1 MSFAAAQIGE
11 QDIRTISSVR
21 GGLDLGALG
30 VTPDGRVYRWAK
42 AGGTALDPG
51 KLTVNADVDSDVV
64 NKTVAATVAAG
75 ATSVTL
81 DAAGAVTADFY
92 KGGYLVVSDA
102 TGEGVSYLV
111 EGNQAVSGAAELT
124 VALAEPLKV
133 GLTVD
138 VSEVTLIQHDL
149 QGVVISA
156 TDQADQP
163 MGVPNVT
170 VTADYFCWLQTGG
183 SCAVLADEAVTKGLA
198 LTIGTGVAGAV
209 EALDAAGEF
218 QIGVASMALVDT
230 EYRPASLT
238 LN

>member
-1 MSFAAAQIGE
+1 MSNAVATIGE
-11 QDIRTISSVR
+11 QDIRTISSVQ
-21 GGLDLGALG
+21 GGIEYGQLA
-30 VTPDGRVYRWAK
+30 VTADGRTYRFAK
-42 AGGTALDPG
+42 AGATALDPG

-75 ATSVTL
+75 ATSVVI

-92 KGGYLVVSDA
+92 KGGYLNINDA

-111 EGNQAVSGAAELT
+111 EGNSATTGAAELT
-124 VALAEPLKV
+124 VYLAEPVKV

-138 VSEVTLIQHDL
+138 VSEATLIQHDYN
-149 QGVVISA
+149 GAVISA

-163 MGVPNVT
+163 LGVPNIT
-170 VTADYFCWLQTGG
+170 VTADYYCWMQTGG
-183 SCAVLADEAVTKGLA
+183 SVAVLADEAVTKGLA
-198 LTIGTGVAGAV
+198 LTTGTGVAGAV

-230 EYRPASLT
+230 EYRPAYLT